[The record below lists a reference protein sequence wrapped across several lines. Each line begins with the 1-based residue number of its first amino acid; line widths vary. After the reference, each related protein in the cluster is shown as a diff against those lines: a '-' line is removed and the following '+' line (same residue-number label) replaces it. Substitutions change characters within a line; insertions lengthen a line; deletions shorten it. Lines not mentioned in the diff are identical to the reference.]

1 MSKNLNDLILNKSD
15 SIDIKD
21 CYFQIITIIP
31 CWFYIVIS
39 KFVYH
44 KIIGFYL

>member
-1 MSKNLNDLILNKSD
+1 MSKDTQL
-15 SIDIKD
+15 
-21 CYFQIITIIP
+21 YHAG
-31 CWFYIVIS
+31 FYIVIS